1 MQRSITACDSFTEIG
16 GYCLGAYGGNSR
28 RQYFTERKIYATIF
42 MFLCMCFSRHMA
54 QPIVQFIVPIAT
66 KSYFIDKLQDV
77 LLYPSQS
84 DIYEPT
90 IVHPPNINSHML
102 TREMRRT
109 ILASDGNQMIHERLC
124 SGEKFIAGRGGDSEL
139 LIVEDVINGVTPQVR
154 GWPRRHSGIYPETP
168 ESLQVFGDTY
178 YEAMRSLRAPDL
190 FAFFQ
195 HRTTVEDVVLPFTL
209 AKSVSLIH
217 EDALSPFFFPSGP
230 WSECLRNKTVL
241 IVHPFV
247 ESIRCQLR
255 RRDLLFPHSPDT
267 LPPFN
272 VKFVKSFQCMGEQP
286 LPHRDWNETMHATM
300 RLVDAAG
307 HFDVALIA
315 AGSYGLPLAV
325 YCKTVKRAS
334 AIVAGGSLQML
345 FGLRGMRWDRLY
357 PTGFK
362 PGLSSTVNR
371 LTTSTKTLFN
381 NTKHSDTE
389 VGVETT
395 PSLYNSNW
403 MYPLRQ
409 DNVIN
414 PEKIEHGSPY
424 WGPPGMQLEE
434 CPV

>member
-1 MQRSITACDSFTEIG
+1 MLSILLFLCVCVLHHSTEPIMKLVAPMVSSVPLMYG
-16 GYCLGAYGGNSR
+16 LQSVGAYVSMDI
-28 RQYFTERKIYATIF
+28 TDSP
-42 MFLCMCFSRHMA
+42 MHVLP
-54 QPIVQFIVPIAT
+54 PITNA
-66 KSYFIDKLQDV
+66 
-77 LLYPSQS
+77 
-84 DIYEPT
+84 
-90 IVHPPNINSHML
+90 HML
-102 TREMRRT
+102 TRAMRRT
-109 ILASDGNQMIHERLC
+109 ITATDGNQMIRERLC
-124 SGEKFIAGRGGDSEL
+124 SNEPFIAGRGGDSEL
-139 LIVEDVINGVTPQVR
+139 LIVEDVINGLTPQVR

-195 HRTTVEDVVLPFTL
+195 HRTTVEDVVLPLTL
-209 AKSVSLIH
+209 AKSVGLIN
-217 EDALSPFFFPSGP
+217 EDALSPFFFPIDP
-230 WSECLRNKTVL
+230 WSACLRNKTVL

-267 LPPFN
+267 LPPFTF
-272 VKFVKSFQCMGEQP
+272 KFVKSFQCMGEQP
-286 LPHRDWNETMHATM
+286 LPHRDWNETMHASI
-300 RLVDAAG
+300 RLLDAAG

-357 PTGFK
+357 PSGFK
-362 PGLSSTVNR
+362 PSLYPKDFNPKYIGGKLVTPTNH
-371 LTTSTKTLFN
+371 LFN
-381 NTKHSDTE
+381 NTDDE
-389 VGVETT
+389 VQTT

-409 DNVIN
+409 DTVIN
-414 PEKIEHGSPY
+414 PGKLEHGSPY
-424 WGPPGMQLEE
+424 WGPLEMQLET